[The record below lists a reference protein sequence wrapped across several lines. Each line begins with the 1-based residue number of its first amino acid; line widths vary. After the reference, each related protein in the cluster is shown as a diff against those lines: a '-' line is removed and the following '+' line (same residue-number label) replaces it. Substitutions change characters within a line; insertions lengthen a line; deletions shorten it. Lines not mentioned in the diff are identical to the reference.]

1 VRPLLPVG
9 PTHGSLEHI
18 KRPGTGMT
26 ASPAHL
32 APEIEIGR
40 ETAFSRDQLYFIL
53 AALPDPC
60 FILTRS
66 GRYAALFGG
75 KDTRYYHDGS
85 NLVGRTVYDV
95 LVFEKA
101 HRFAREIEKALAS
114 RSLHI
119 IEYSLAGSDVK
130 GLEKD
135 GPDQAIWFE
144 GRIQALDFQVD
155 GEDAVVWVASNITEK
170 NAVENQLRHQ
180 SETDALTG
188 FFNRRKLMD
197 VLALKFELF
206 RDEHIPTSVF
216 MFDIDHFKTVNDE
229 LGHAMGDAVLKAIA
243 GVCRLEL
250 RKTDFLARLGGD
262 EFVVVMPATRQEHG
276 TVIANRLRQRI
287 ASEIRDA
294 LGHHATISGGL
305 SEFQPADTSSEDIL
319 KRADGGLYRSKRA
332 GRNQISAV

>member
-1 VRPLLPVG
+1 
-9 PTHGSLEHI
+9 
-18 KRPGTGMT
+18 MT
-26 ASPAHL
+26 ASPAHQ
-32 APEIEIGR
+32 APSIEIGQ
-40 ETAFSRDQLYFIL
+40 ETCFSRDQLYFIL
-53 AALPDPC
+53 SALPDPC
-60 FILTRS
+60 FVLTRS

-85 NLVGRTVYDV
+85 NLVGKSVHDV

-101 HRFAREIEKALAS
+101 HRFVREIEKALAS

-119 IEYSLAGSDVK
+119 VEYSLSGSDVK
-130 GLEKD
+130 GLEAD
-135 GPDQAIWFE
+135 GPDHAIWFE
-144 GRIQALDFQVD
+144 GRVQALDFQVD

-206 RDEHIPTSVF
+206 REEHIPSSVF

-243 GVCRLEL
+243 GVCRQEL

-276 TVIANRLRQRI
+276 TVIANRLRQRV
-287 ASEIRDA
+287 ATEVRET

-305 SEFQPADTSSEDIL
+305 SEFLPTDASSEDIL
-319 KRADGGLYRSKRA
+319 KRADDGLYRSKRA
-332 GRNQISAV
+332 GRNRVNAV